1 MFDKTKIVAY
11 TILFLGAGL
20 LIFAF
25 FNAYLLLGGVLS
37 IMASPNLIEVFG
49 QALAPLIEACIRAVY
64 LGIMGWVGSI
74 LTVRGIQS
82 LAQVKREVKE
92 IGTFEARAIT
102 EPEVPVV
109 SAKSTKRK
117 KGSRKSK

>member
-11 TILFLGAGL
+11 IVLFLGTGL
-20 LIFAF
+20 LIFTF

-37 IMASPNLIEVFG
+37 IMASPNLVEVFG

-74 LTVRGIQS
+74 LTVRGVQA
-82 LAQVKREVKE
+82 LAQVKREAKQIE
-92 IGTFEARAIT
+92 TFQARAIT
-102 EPEVPVV
+102 EPEIPAIP
-109 SAKSTKRK
+109 AKSTKQKNR
-117 KGSRKSK
+117 SRKRK